1 MTAALTDTPNT
12 AHDRD
17 WRRRV
22 ARAFGRAA
30 PHYTRRAL
38 AQAQLGEHLW
48 QRLPSTASR
57 IVDLGCGPGDWT
69 QRLTARYGRPALGID
84 LAFGM
89 LAEARHRH
97 ARDAHWLCA
106 DATRLPL
113 ADGALDLVFSNLAIQ
128 WCRNLPALF
137 AELHR
142 VLAPG
147 GVALI
152 NTLGPGTLAEVADA
166 WSHPDR
172 RAAVEPFVSAACYRA
187 LIRRAGLHGHL
198 TPRVARFHYPDL
210 DAVMASIKGVG
221 AQVARPGA
229 RLGRA
234 DLVRARARFE
244 RHREAAGL
252 PVTYHCLTLE
262 LTQPPRNTP

>member
-1 MTAALTDTPNT
+1 MTASLVETTDT
-12 AHDRD
+12 AQDRD

-22 ARAFGRAA
+22 AHAFGRAA
-30 PHYTRRAL
+30 PHYARRAH
-38 AQAQLGEHLW
+38 AQAQLGEQLW
-48 QRLPSTASR
+48 QCLPATASH

-89 LAEARHRH
+89 LAEARRRH

-128 WCRNLPALF
+128 WCRDLPALF

-147 GVALI
+147 GMALI

-166 WSHPDR
+166 WSHPER
-172 RAAVEPFVSAACYRA
+172 TTAVEPFVPAAQYRA
-187 LIRRAGLHGHL
+187 MIQRVGLHGRL
-198 TPRVARFHYPDL
+198 TPRVVRFHYPDL
-210 DAVMASIKGVG
+210 DAIMASIKGVG

-234 DLVRARARFE
+234 DLARARARFE

-252 PVTYHCLTLE
+252 PVTYHCFTLE
-262 LTQPPRNTP
+262 LHKPPRTIP